1 MIRLKE
7 AMARAREEGL
17 FRRKG
22 DLAQK
27 IWTNSSPKSAY
38 MNLLNLE
45 YGNSKKIDVE
55 SVAIIC
61 KECNVSAD
69 YLFGLTDMPNYQ
81 AELKAKKDE
90 AIAKANDLIQT
101 ISTL

>member
-7 AMARAREEGL
+7 TIARAREEGL

-45 YGNSKKIDVE
+45 QGNSKNVNIE

-69 YLFGLTDMPNYQ
+69 FLFGLTDTPNYN
-81 AELKAKKDE
+81 AELNAKKNE

-101 ISTL
+101 ITTL

>member
-7 AMARAREEGL
+7 AIARAREEGL
-17 FRRKG
+17 FRRKE

-45 YGNSKKIDVE
+45 HGNSKKIDIE

-69 YLFGLTDMPNYQ
+69 YLFGLTDMPNYK

-90 AIAKANDLIQT
+90 VIATANDLIQT